1 MKKGKYLLIIFLI
14 FFILLAATFISFFF
28 YEFARPPGVKPGSCL
43 EINLSGEIAE
53 KSYPD
58 FFLTLMRQQ
67 QPLSMYDIWTN
78 VRKAKVDPKIDSIL
92 LRLGY
97 MQCDWAKTNEIRE
110 MLLDFKQSGKKVY
123 AYIEESFDLD
133 KEYYLATACDK
144 VILHPEA
151 MLIINGIG
159 GYIPFVKKMLDKIGV
174 EAEVERVEEYKTAYN
189 MFTKDHLTPA
199 HREMMESIYSEIF
212 SIYSETVSKKRGK
225 TIQEFKDLLDH
236 AFFQGQEAKKAGLA
250 DEIFYEDELWD
261 LINGKN
267 KKSPRI
273 SHIQYLKTS
282 PSSLGL
288 NKGKKVALLYGM
300 GPILTGEGTYSIMG
314 SRTVTRWIRKA
325 RKDDSIKAI
334 VFRVDSPGGSVAAS
348 DSIWREVTL
357 AKKEK
362 PFVVSMSDT
371 AGSGGYQVSM
381 AAHKIVSH
389 PQTLTGSIGVIF
401 SKFNMKE
408 LYQKLGVTGDK
419 ITFGDKADI
428 LTTFRKSTDEERA
441 FLKQMILET
450 YDHFITKVANN
461 RGMTKQEVD
470 KIGKGRVWTGSQAK
484 KIGLVDEI
492 GGLSKAVDIA
502 KEMAGIPLDEEVR
515 FVVLPK
521 KKSFFEML
529 FSGPSTLTKNEN
541 LVFPV
546 FNRKV
551 QEVLST
557 FQMLKNEVIWVLM
570 PFWIAPE

>member
-1 MKKGKYLLIIFLI
+1 MKKGKYILIIFLI

-28 YEFARPPGVKPGSCL
+28 YEFTKPPSVKPGSCL
-43 EINLSGEIAE
+43 EINLSGEVME

-58 FFLTLMRQQ
+58 FFLTFLIQQ
-67 QPLSMYDIWTN
+67 QALSMHDIWTN
-78 VRKAKVDPKIDSIL
+78 LRKAKVDPKIDSIL

-97 MQCDWAKTNEIRE
+97 LQCDWAKANEIRE
-110 MLLDFKQSGKKVY
+110 MLLDFKQSGKKAY
-123 AYIEESFDLD
+123 AYVEESFDLD

-144 VILHPEA
+144 IILHPEA
-151 MLIINGIG
+151 ILIINGIG

-174 EAEVERVEEYKTAYN
+174 EVEVERVEEYKTAYN

-199 HREMMESIYSEIF
+199 HREMMESIYSETF
-212 SIYSETVSKKRGK
+212 SIYIETASKERGK
-225 TIQEFKDLLDH
+225 TTQEFKDLLDH
-236 AFFQGQEAKKAGLA
+236 AFFQGQEAKKTGLV
-250 DEIFYEDELWD
+250 DEVFYEDELWD

-267 KKSPRI
+267 KKTPRI
-273 SHIQYLKTS
+273 SHSQYLKTS
-282 PSSLGL
+282 ASSLGL
-288 NKGKKVALLYGM
+288 NRGKKIALIYGM

-314 SRTVTRWIRKA
+314 SRTVTRWIRKV

-362 PFVVSMSDT
+362 PFVVSMSDV

-381 AAHKIVSH
+381 AAHKIVAH

-401 SKFNMKE
+401 STFNMEK
-408 LYQKLGVTGDK
+408 LYQKLGITGDK

-428 LTTFRKSTDEERA
+428 LTTFRKSTDQERE
-441 FLKQMILET
+441 FLKQVILET

-461 RGMTKQEVD
+461 RGMTKKEAD
-470 KIGKGRVWTGSQAK
+470 KIGKGRVWTGSQAQ

-492 GGLSKAVDIA
+492 GDLSKAVDIA
-502 KEMAGIPLDEEVR
+502 KEMAGIPLEEEVK

-521 KKSFFEML
+521 KASLFESL
-529 FSGPSTLTKNEN
+529 FGGTLSRLDNKNMG
-541 LVFPV
+541 FPV
-546 FNRKV
+546 FNKKV
-551 QEVLST
+551 QKVLST
-557 FQMLKNEVIWVLM
+557 FQMLNDDLGWALM
-570 PFWIAPE
+570 PFWIAPQ

>member
-1 MKKGKYLLIIFLI
+1 MKKGKYILIIFLI
-14 FFILLAATFISFFF
+14 FFILLAATMVSFFF
-28 YEFARPPGVKPGSCL
+28 YEFAKAPGVKPGSCL
-43 EINLSGEIAE
+43 EINLSGEVVE

-58 FFLTLMRQQ
+58 PFLTLLMQR
-67 QPLSMYDIWTN
+67 PSLAVYDLWTN
-78 VRKAKVDPKIDSIL
+78 FRKAKVDSKIDSIL

-97 MQCDWAKTNEIRE
+97 MQCDWAKANEIRE
-110 MLLDFKQSGKKVY
+110 MVLDFKKSGKKVY
-123 AYIEESFDLD
+123 AYIEESFELD

-144 VILHPEA
+144 IILHPEA
-151 MLIINGIG
+151 ILIINGIG
-159 GYIPFVKKMLDKIGV
+159 GYIPFVKKMLDKIGA

-189 MFTKDHLTPA
+189 MFTQEHLTPA

-212 SIYSETVSKKRGK
+212 STYMETASKERGK
-225 TIQEFKDLLDH
+225 TTQELKKLIDH

-250 DEIFYEDELWD
+250 DEISYEDELWD
-261 LINGKN
+261 LINGKD
-267 KKSPRI
+267 KKKPRI
-273 SHIQYLKTS
+273 SHIQYLKIS

-300 GPILTGEGTYSIMG
+300 GPILTGEGTYSVMG
-314 SRTVTRWIRKA
+314 SRTVTRWIRKV
-325 RKDDSIKAI
+325 RQDDSIKAI

-348 DSIWREVTL
+348 DSIWREITL

-362 PFVVSMSDT
+362 PVVASMSDV

-381 AAHKIVSH
+381 AAHKIVAH

-401 SKFNMKE
+401 SKFNMAE
-408 LYQKLGVTGDK
+408 LYQKLGISGDK

-428 LTTFRKSTDEERA
+428 LTTFREGTDEEKA

-461 RGMTKQEVD
+461 RNMTKQEVD

-492 GGLSKAVDIA
+492 GGLSKAVETA
-502 KEMAGIPLDEEVR
+502 KEMAGLPLDEEVK

-521 KKSFFEML
+521 KKSLFDVILGRTSSEFKKGPSG
-529 FSGPSTLTKNEN
+529 FSG
-541 LVFPV
+541 

-551 QEVLST
+551 EEVLNT
-557 FQMLKNEVIWVLM
+557 FQMLKNEVVWALM